1 MAHSLKDRHVSQL
14 ETYIDPTTTNQLLNN
29 LSLAIDETK
38 LVIRLN
44 ELNNQAYKIK
54 SSETQTERSD
64 FLNKEII
71 KLNVQLNYI
80 REKVI

>member
-1 MAHSLKDRHVSQL
+1 VSQL

-44 ELNNQAYKIK
+44 ELNNQAFKIK
-54 SSETQTERSD
+54 TSEKMTGRSE
-64 FLNKEII
+64 FLKKEII
-71 KLNVQLNYI
+71 KLKVQLNYI

>member
-1 MAHSLKDRHVSQL
+1 MSQL

-44 ELNNQAYKIK
+44 ELNNQVYRIK
-54 SSETQTERSD
+54 SSEIQTERSD
-64 FLNKEII
+64 FLNKEIT

-80 REKVI
+80 REKAL

>member
-1 MAHSLKDRHVSQL
+1 MSQL

>member
-1 MAHSLKDRHVSQL
+1 MDRHVNQL

-44 ELNNQAYKIK
+44 ELNNQVFKIK
-54 SSETQTERSD
+54 SSQKEPGRSE
-64 FLNKEII
+64 FLKKEII